1 MDDKKLI
8 ESHGGPAK
16 LAEKLG
22 YDKAKGGVQR
32 VQNWVDR
39 GIPAKVKLTR
49 PDLFLTELQA
59 EASQHR
65 RSTDRRHR
73 KEAEA

>member
-22 YDKAKGGVQR
+22 YDKARGGVQR
-32 VQNWVDR
+32 VQNWMAR
-39 GIPAKVKLTR
+39 GIPAKEKLAR
-49 PDLFLTELQA
+49 PDLFLTDLQTD
-59 EASQHR
+59 ASPRR
-65 RSTDRRHR
+65 RSTDRRQ
-73 KEAEA
+73 KGAGV